1 MKTDSK
7 SFGPG
12 DVVEKAQRILSYGVV
27 CDHCLGRQFGQM
39 LNGYSNAERGR
50 AIRIVLA
57 MANDSEKLAFD
68 ECNFFG
74 IGFRRDDVKKESK
87 VCCICE
93 GFFSMID
100 SYVSKAAKLL
110 GKREFSSFVVGTKLS
125 ENLVINEESLWEAVG
140 IDYCEP
146 IKAEINREVGKRIE
160 KIMGK
165 KADFDKPEIVVLIDL
180 AEGAVSLGVNSLL
193 IFGRYQKLV
202 RGIPQTKW
210 PSGKYKNSV
219 EQIIAKPFM
228 KFANGKE
235 HALHGCGREDI
246 DAKCLAWRP
255 FVLEVTDPAKRSV
268 PLSALA
274 KEVCKG
280 GKVKIKDLR
289 VVGKDVV
296 VRVKEIR
303 PEKTY
308 RAIVSLKKP
317 FEKHQLREL
326 AKLRTMILQQTP
338 ERVLH
343 RRTDKLRKRAVKEV
357 RYKVLGKKKLEMT
370 FRADAGTYIKELI
383 SGDNGRTS
391 PSLSSILRIP
401 AKCTS
406 LDVIGIHVKESL

>member
-1 MKTDSK
+1 MKTDNK
-7 SFGPG
+7 VFGPK
-12 DVVEKAQRILSYGVV
+12 DIVEKAQRILSYGII

-39 LNGYSNAERGR
+39 LKGYSNAERGR
-50 AIRIVLA
+50 AIRLVVA

-68 ECNFFG
+68 ESNFSG
-74 IGFRRDDVKKESK
+74 IGFRRDDVKKEGK

-93 GFFSMID
+93 GFFSKID
-100 SYVSKAAKLL
+100 SYVDKASKLL

-125 ENLVINEESLWEAVG
+125 ENFVINEESLWEAVG

-165 KADFDKPEIVVLIDL
+165 KADFEKPEIVVLIDFAQGDVYL
-180 AEGAVSLGVNSLL
+180 EVNSLL

-228 KFANGKE
+228 KFSKGAE

-255 FVLEVTDPAKRSV
+255 FVLEVTDPEKRNV
-268 PLSALA
+268 PLLALA
-274 KEVCKG
+274 KEVGKG

-296 VRVKEIR
+296 VKVKEIR

-317 FEKHQLREL
+317 FEKEQLREL
-326 AKLRTMILQQTP
+326 SKLRTMILQQTP

-357 RYKVLGKKKLEMT
+357 KCKVLGKKKLEMI

-391 PSLSSILRIP
+391 PSMSSILRMP